1 MAQRSQR
8 GWDPDTLLAQKGLKT
23 PDRPDESDV
32 PELPADLSEVS
43 DTVLMNLY
51 NRLVNWA
58 GYAGGELA
66 RATVDEKRA
75 ERSLSR
81 VETYYT
87 VQYKS
92 EKTVAAIKA
101 RVALEVEYQ
110 DAEDKVDACFA
121 YRKMVEFVYSDCE
134 RKVSA
139 ASREL
144 SRRLAR
150 RDTENR
156 NGKMNA

>member
-1 MAQRSQR
+1 
-8 GWDPDTLLAQKGLKT
+8 
-23 PDRPDESDV
+23 
-32 PELPADLSEVS
+32 
-43 DTVLMNLY
+43 MNLY

-58 GYAGGELA
+58 GYAGGEVA
-66 RATVDEKRA
+66 RAAVDEKRA
-75 ERSLSR
+75 ERALSR
-81 VETYYT
+81 VETVYT

-92 EKTVAAIKA
+92 EKTVAATKA
-101 RVALEVEYQ
+101 RVGLEPEYQ
-110 DAEDKVDACFA
+110 EAEDKLDSCFA

-150 RDTENR
+150 RDTEGR
-156 NGKMNA
+156 NGKMNT

>member
-1 MAQRSQR
+1 M
-8 GWDPDTLLAQKGLKT
+8 
-23 PDRPDESDV
+23 
-32 PELPADLSEVS
+32 SEVN

-58 GYAGGELA
+58 GYAGGEVA
-66 RATVDEKRA
+66 RAAVKEKRA
-75 ERSLSR
+75 ERALSR
-81 VETYYT
+81 VETLYT
-87 VQYKS
+87 IQYKS
-92 EKTVAAIKA
+92 EKTVAATKA
-101 RVALEVEYQ
+101 LVAMEPDYQ
-110 DAEDKVDACFA
+110 DAEDELDACFV
-121 YRKMVEFVYSDCE
+121 YRKMVESVYSDCE

-156 NGKMNA
+156 NSKMNA